1 MDILIL
7 LTTAGSDTG
16 PLFDLYENSTG
27 PFVLFQPNVSKTVLT
42 TGLGYPTTVPPGTT
56 VVRVQSKGVCPNY
69 IDITLVPGTTTS
81 TTTSGGGSSTT
92 TTTTT
97 IICESWRNDT
107 ESEVI
112 VTYTTCAGVV
122 LTNQAV
128 STTSS
133 ICARPLSITYISG
146 GPLTYVGNCTPS
158 SSSTTSSTTT
168 TTTTTNALVSF
179 ELTDCTTLVPSV
191 ERIPYSGALSP
202 GSIVLGQNNICYI
215 VAGTSPLSPTISVA
229 STHSTCEECEASL
242 PS

>member
-42 TGLGYPTTVPPGTT
+42 TPPGYPTSVPSGTT

-97 IICESWRNDT
+97 IACEWWRNDT
-107 ESEVI
+107 ESQVI
-112 VTYTTCAGVV
+112 VTYTTCGGVV

-128 STTSS
+128 STTDG
-133 ICARPLSITYISG
+133 ICVRPLSITPSG
-146 GPLTYVGNCTPS
+146 ILTNVGTCTPS
-158 SSSTTSSTTT
+158 SSSTTSSSTTT
-168 TTTTTNALVSF
+168 TTTTTNALVSYQLD
-179 ELTDCTTLVPSV
+179 ECLSGGPSV
-191 ERIPYSGALSP
+191 NRIPYTGSLFP
-202 GSIVLGQNNICYI
+202 GNVVLGDNDVCY
-215 VAGTSPLSPTISVA
+215 VVTGTSPLSPTINIA
-229 STHSTCEECEASL
+229 STYATCEICQSSI

>member
-27 PFVLFQPNVSKTVLT
+27 PFVLFQPNVSKTALT
-42 TGLGYPTTVPPGTT
+42 TPPGHPTTVPPGTT

-97 IICESWRNDT
+97 IVCELWRNDT

-112 VTYTTCAGVV
+112 VTYTTCEGVV

-128 STTSS
+128 ATTDD
-133 ICARPLSITYISG
+133 ICVRPLSITPSG
-146 GPLTYVGNCTPS
+146 ILTNVGTCTPS
-158 SSSTTSSTTT
+158 SSSTTSSTT

-179 ELTDCTTLVPSV
+179 ELTDCTTLAPSV

>member
-1 MDILIL
+1 MDIQIL
-7 LTTAGSDTG
+7 LTTTGSDTG

-27 PFVLFQPNVSKTVLT
+27 PFVLFQLNVSKTLLT
-42 TGLGYPTTVPPGTT
+42 TGLGYATTVPSGTT
-56 VVRVQSKGVCPNY
+56 VVRVQSKGVCPNF
-69 IDITLVPGTTTS
+69 INITLVPNTTS
-81 TTTSGGGSSTT
+81 TTTTSGGGSSTT

-97 IICESWRNDT
+97 IVCELWRNDT

-112 VTYTTCAGVV
+112 VTYTTCGGVV
-122 LTNQAV
+122 LTNEPV
-128 STTSS
+128 STTDD
-133 ICARPLSITYISG
+133 ICVRPLSITYISG
-146 GPLTYVGNCTPS
+146 GPLTNVGTCTPS
-158 SSSTTSSTTT
+158 SSSTTSSTT

-179 ELTDCTTLVPSV
+179 ELTDCTTLAPSV